1 MTLPSTASPIDYLLI
16 GHLTEDLL
24 PDDQKKLGGTASFA
38 SLTARALGHHVG
50 LVTSCRPDLDLTPL
64 ADIQVTN
71 LPAPNN
77 TTFRNVPSE
86 SGRQQFAYHPAGRLE
101 LSSIPA
107 AWQKSPIVHLG
118 PVAGEID
125 PALCAAFPNSL
136 VGVTLQGW
144 LRRIGSD
151 HRVHKTRWPFQMD
164 LLQAADA
171 VVLSMEDLDGDE
183 NEVEILAGVCQLL
196 VITESYLGARVY
208 WKGDIRRFPAPQV
221 RLVEDTGAG
230 DIFAACFFHRFSSTR
245 DPWEA
250 ARFAV
255 ALSSASV
262 TRSYFE
268 SIPTAEEISAAKLQI
283 L

>member
-1 MTLPSTASPIDYLLI
+1 
-16 GHLTEDLL
+16 
-24 PDDQKKLGGTASFA
+24 
-38 SLTARALGHHVG
+38 
-50 LVTSCRPDLDLTPL
+50 
-64 ADIQVTN
+64 
-71 LPAPNN
+71 
-77 TTFRNVPSE
+77 
-86 SGRQQFAYHPAGRLE
+86 
-101 LSSIPA
+101 
-107 AWQKSPIVHLG
+107 
-118 PVAGEID
+118 
-125 PALCAAFPNSL
+125 
-136 VGVTLQGW
+136 
-144 LRRIGSD
+144 
-151 HRVHKTRWPFQMD
+151 MD

-196 VITESYLGARVY
+196 VITESHLGARVY

-221 RLVEDTGAG
+221 TLVEDTGAG

-268 SIPTAEEISAAKLQI
+268 SIPTAEEISSAKLQI